1 MTIFKPL
8 TEMEAEKIID
18 DLCLIDNVIVNY
30 SQGRRRGLTDEE
42 TEDRAL
48 KAVSLAM
55 EILARASDCKMIEFV
70 VPGRPVPKERP
81 RLGVRG
87 RKAFIYTPP
96 ATREYEKLVG
106 WMARCAGC
114 KPVKIPVAVA
124 LDVYIKR
131 KMDADNIAKSI
142 LDGLNG
148 IAYEDDDQ
156 VVELLVRKHRVK
168 AAAEERVEIEIRE
181 AG

>member
-1 MTIFKPL
+1 
-8 TEMEAEKIID
+8 
-18 DLCLIDNVIVNY
+18 VVVNY

-55 EILARASDCKMIEFV
+55 EILARAGGCKMIEFV
-70 VPGRPVPKERP
+70 VPGRPVPKARP

-106 WMARCAGC
+106 WVARCAGC
-114 KPVKIPVAVA
+114 KPLNGPLAVKLHLFIRGRSG
-124 LDVYIKR
+124 DV
-131 KMDADNIAKSI
+131 DNYCKSI

-148 IAYEDDDQ
+148 VAYEDDDQ

-168 AAAEERVEIEIRE
+168 AAADERVEIEIRE